1 MRIGEI
7 AVLGPGNEEKKLFI
21 QAVCGRLE
29 LTNDNITFGRFAI
42 NDQLVLHLYGVAL
55 QSEAQTVAWDLLAKK
70 CLGYIVLFPWKDP
83 GALDRFKPMLDIL
96 AAKYEATMVVAANMA
111 EGDRAL
117 PPALFENSISLTA
130 AGKLMFC
137 DTRRPASARKVL
149 LALIDSL
156 LEKIS

>member
-7 AVLGPGNEEKKLFI
+7 AILGPGNEEKKLFI

-70 CLGYIVLFPWKDP
+70 CLGYIVLFPWQNP
-83 GALDRFKPMLDIL
+83 GSLDRFKPVLDIL
-96 AAKYEATMVVAANMA
+96 ATKYEATMVVAAHMPDGN
-111 EGDRAL
+111 RSV
-117 PPALFENSISLTA
+117 PPVLFENSIPLTA
-130 AGKLMFC
+130 DGKLMFC
-137 DTRRPASARKVL
+137 DARRPASARKVL

-156 LEKIS
+156 LEKIA